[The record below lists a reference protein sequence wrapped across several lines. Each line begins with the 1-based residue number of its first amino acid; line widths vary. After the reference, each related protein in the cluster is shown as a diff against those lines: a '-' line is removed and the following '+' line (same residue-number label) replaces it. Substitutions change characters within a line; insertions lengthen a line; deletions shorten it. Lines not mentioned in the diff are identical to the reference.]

1 MSAMYARAMA
11 RCESMKSVLAAVKDA
26 PGFVKHAQNQALCL
40 HNALKDLSLNED
52 QVADCSSRIAQIG
65 FPADIET
72 NLLESI
78 MEANHPETAKN
89 SIWCRPKRPYRKLQN
104 YEGFIDFIRFVAWK
118 KIEDAVGADVV
129 KFLFEELL
137 NLGLRHPSCPTYGM
151 VATVLS
157 LLQYGE
163 TVTMDKTKSEKWQAT
178 KYIKKLFKSFAAQSG
193 DPPVHVVDLPRDVE
207 TFQKQYPSLAKPY
220 YKNDT
225 KCGHPFDSVMVS
237 AIAHMWPLRGP
248 SPEKQD
254 MDSSMLSK
262 CMMNFMKMVQPN
274 KVLGECPI
282 DIYADRL
289 PLKSALAR
297 GASSRF
303 DGRFAEEEVRTD
315 ATPDTKSEAIV
326 PVKDAS
332 VDEIIEKAKAVL
344 FSALSPH
351 NNKSVDPLIPFE
363 KPKVPIVDSVDKVKD
378 DDEFTSASLLKAL
391 LDREDQKKKDQ
402 AEKRKK
408 DQEEKRRNS
417 VLKRPAAEPSLS
429 KVKRGKHTIPPLGC
443 SKCRYLLNGCSDC
456 RKRRE
461 QFVVESF
468 IKKK

>member
-1 MSAMYARAMA
+1 MADPFRYTRAMA
-11 RCESMKSVLAAVKDA
+11 RCESMKSVLASMADS
-26 PGFVKHAQNQALCL
+26 PQFFKHAKNQALCL
-40 HNALKDLSLNED
+40 QNAIKGLALDED
-52 QVADCSSRIAQIG
+52 QVADCSRRIMQIG

-104 YEGFIDFIRFVAWK
+104 YEGFIDFIKEVRWK
-118 KIEDAVGADVV
+118 VIQDAFGADVI
-129 KFLFEELL
+129 KLLFEELL

-151 VATVLS
+151 IATILS

-163 TVTMDKTKSEKWQAT
+163 TVTMDRSKSEKWKAT
-178 KYIKKLFKSFAAQSG
+178 KYVKRLFKSFASQSG

-248 SPEKQD
+248 SPDGQD
-254 MDSSMLSK
+254 MDSSNMLSK
-262 CMMNFMKMVQPN
+262 CMMNFMKMAQPN
-274 KVLGECPI
+274 KVQDECPI

-303 DGRFAEEEVRTD
+303 DGRAAEEDVRID
-315 ATPDTKSEAIV
+315 ATPDTESETIV

-332 VDEIIEKAKAVL
+332 ADKLIEKAKAML
-344 FSALSPH
+344 LSALSPH

-363 KPKVPIVDSVDKVKD
+363 KPKVPIFDSVDKVKD
-378 DDEFTSASLLKAL
+378 DETGFTSASLLKAL
-391 LDREDQKKKDQ
+391 LDREDHKKKDQ
-402 AEKRKK
+402 A
-408 DQEEKRRNS
+408 EKRRNS

-429 KVKRGKHTIPPLGC
+429 KVKRGKHTIPSLGC
-443 SKCRYLLNGCSDC
+443 SKCRYLVNGCSDC